1 MLFRPFGMYPEG
13 TFVTR
18 NGLFHASPAAV
29 FSLVHGKDWRD
40 LDSNLP
46 YSEFDWASPQ
56 ELRLLGS
63 LLLCEKRED
72 CYMSFYPI
80 IQYSPW
86 LDVSTLNLKQPDL
99 VARVLDLLHSAA
111 EVHGPG
117 HEHDAI
123 ALCLE
128 GGVNL
133 ASPSQYNLDRLH
145 LFWRRIRPSNYVLMR
160 GIRALIKADMLC
172 HHREFWEEALLSIYV
187 ALDASFHLV
196 VENLRSNGVTNPT
209 SHDAAV
215 WLHEHFD
222 AAFEI
227 QPPKEVERYFEQ
239 FYEERIMTLHPASR
253 LGQTPFVPTMHDD
266 VIHLR
271 RSLREI
277 FSYLVSGFHGQDY
290 WDDVQS
296 IIRLGANA

>member
-1 MLFRPFGMYPEG
+1 MYPEG
-13 TFVTR
+13 TFITH

-29 FSLVHGKDWRD
+29 FSLVYGKDWHD

-46 YSEFDWASPQ
+46 YSEFDWGSPQ

-63 LLLCEKRED
+63 LLLCEKRES

-80 IQYSPW
+80 INYSPW
-86 LDVSTLNLKQPDL
+86 LDVSTLNLKEPGL
-99 VARVLDLLHSAA
+99 VTRVINLLHSTT
-111 EVHGPG
+111 EI
-117 HEHDAI
+117 HEPAYGHDAV
-123 ALCLE
+123 ALCLA

-133 ASPSQYNLDRLH
+133 APPSQYNLDRLH

-172 HHREFWEEALLSIYV
+172 HYREFWEEALLSIYV

-196 VENLRSNGVTNPT
+196 MENLRSNGAINPT

-215 WLHEHFD
+215 WLHKHFD
-222 AAFEI
+222 APFNLR
-227 QPPKEVERYFEQ
+227 PPEEVERYFEQ
-239 FYEERIMTLHPASR
+239 FYAERIMALHPASR
-253 LGQTPFVPTMHDD
+253 YGQAPFVPTMHDD

-277 FSYLVSGFHGQDY
+277 FSYLISGFHSQDY
-290 WDDVQS
+290 WDNVQR
-296 IIRLGANA
+296 IVRPQAKA